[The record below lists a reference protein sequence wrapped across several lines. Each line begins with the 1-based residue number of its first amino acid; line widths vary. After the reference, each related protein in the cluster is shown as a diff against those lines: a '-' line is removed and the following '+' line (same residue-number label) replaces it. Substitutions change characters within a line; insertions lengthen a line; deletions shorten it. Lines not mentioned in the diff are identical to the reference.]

1 MEQIAF
7 AIVVLVVSS
16 FICYLTLIVKDLIT
30 LRKLG
35 KEFLNDKIT
44 MKELEQK
51 WDKRKYVL

>member
-1 MEQIAF
+1 MEQVAF
-7 AIVVLVVSS
+7 AIVVLVVGS
-16 FICYLTLIVKDLIT
+16 FICYLSLIVKDLIT

-44 MKELEQK
+44 LEELEQK